1 MGLVYKAN
9 MGLIRAYPKETLVV
23 QKALMQTGQ
32 AQVKVEGSG
41 LDPGEVEI
49 ILLKLDQLAMSV
61 QHEGIALMLAEE
73 AESILAAI
81 RMVKQESKES
91 FMGIQGL
98 GSSLDMVWLRPKH
111 VGDSTL
117 LNSANT
123 AGLGLYNGTNATVY
137 NWLSSFIAGTSKDI
151 IPEQTM
157 VEEAAVIHLGLI
169 DTVEIPK
176 CNAITF
182 TLQGVSSPTQPLPFN
197 IRPSVGSE
205 ALPFVRF
212 EKPIIVGPEKKQKVT
227 LVPNITGDSKV
238 ELLSLLITK
247 ASLLVA

>member
-1 MGLVYKAN
+1 MGLIYKAN
-9 MGLIRAYPKETLVV
+9 LGLIKGYGEETLPVRR
-23 QKALMQTGQ
+23 ALLQTGQ
-32 AQVKVEGSG
+32 PEVKVKVAK
-41 LDPGEVEI
+41 LDADEVEI
-49 ILLKLDQLAMSV
+49 ILLKLDQLALSV
-61 QHEGIALMLAEE
+61 QQEAIATMLAEE

-81 RMVKQESKES
+81 RMVKDETKEP
-91 FMGIQGL
+91 FLGIQGL

-123 AGLGLYNGTNATVY
+123 AGLGLYSGTNAAVY
-137 NWLSSFIAGTSKDI
+137 TWLQSFIAGTTKNI

-157 VEEAAVIHLGLI
+157 IEEAAVVHLGAI
-169 DTVEIPK
+169 DTVEQPK

-182 TLQGVSSPTQPLPFN
+182 TLQGVDSPTQPLAFN
-197 IRPSVGSE
+197 IRRTLGSE
-205 ALPFVRF
+205 SMPFVRF

>member
-9 MGLIRAYPKETLVV
+9 MGLIKPYAKETLVMR
-23 QKALMQTGQ
+23 KALMQTGQ
-32 AQVKVEGSG
+32 AEVKVEAAG
-41 LDPGEVEI
+41 LDAGEVEI

-73 AESILAAI
+73 AESILAAV
-81 RMVKQESKES
+81 RMVKDETKES

-98 GSSLDMVWLRPKH
+98 GSALDMVWLRPKH
-111 VGDSTL
+111 VGDTGL
-117 LNSANT
+117 LNSATT
-123 AGLGLYNGTNATVY
+123 AGLGLYSGTNAAVY
-137 NWLSSFIAGTSKDI
+137 TWLQSFVAGTTKDI

-157 VEEAAVIHLGLI
+157 VEEAAVVHLGVI

-182 TLQGVSSPTQPLPFN
+182 TLQGVASPTQALPFN

>member
-1 MGLVYKAN
+1 MGLVYKSN
-9 MGLIRAYPKETLVV
+9 VGLIKGYSDGSETVK
-23 QKALMQTGQ
+23 KALMQTGQ
-32 AQVKVEGSG
+32 ASVKVKMARLEAE
-41 LDPGEVEI
+41 EVEI
-49 ILLKLDQLAMSV
+49 ILLKLDQLAVSR
-61 QHEGIALMLAEE
+61 QHEAIATMIAEE
-73 AESILAAI
+73 TESILHAI
-81 RMVKQESKES
+81 RMVKDETKEP

-98 GSSLDMVWLRPKH
+98 GSSLDIAWLRPKH

-123 AGLGLYNGTNATVY
+123 AGLGLFNGTNAVVY
-137 NWLSSFIAGTSKDI
+137 TWLHSFIAGTTADI

-157 VEEAAVIHLGLI
+157 IEEAAVIHLGCI

-176 CNAITF
+176 VDAITF
-182 TLQGVSSPTQPLPFN
+182 TLQGVASPTQALAFN
-197 IRPSVGSE
+197 LRHSVGAD

-227 LVPNITGDSKV
+227 LVPNITGDSKL

-247 ASLLVA
+247 ASLLIA

>member
-1 MGLVYKAN
+1 MGLIYKAN
-9 MGLIRAYPKETLVV
+9 LGLIKGYGEETVPLR
-23 QKALMQTGQ
+23 KALLQTGQ
-32 AQVKVEGSG
+32 SEVKVKVAK
-41 LDPGEVEI
+41 LDADEVEI
-49 ILLKLDQLAMSV
+49 ILLKLDQLALSV
-61 QHEGIALMLAEE
+61 QQEAIAIMLAEE

-81 RMVKQESKES
+81 RMVKDETKES

-98 GSSLDMVWLRPKH
+98 GSALDMVWLRPKH
-111 VGDSTL
+111 VGDTTL
-117 LNSANT
+117 LNSAAT
-123 AGLGLYNGTNATVY
+123 AGLGLYNGTNAAVY
-137 NWLSSFIAGTSKDI
+137 SWLASFIAGTTKDI

-157 VEEAAVIHLGLI
+157 IEEAAVVHLGLI
-169 DTVEIPK
+169 DTVEQPK

-182 TLQGVSSPTQPLPFN
+182 TLQGVASPTQPLAFN
-197 IRPSVGSE
+197 IRRSLDGSSM
-205 ALPFVRF
+205 PFVRF